1 MTSYTAPVW
10 LPEGHSQTIWP
21 ALFLRRAPPPYRR
34 ELWDTPDGD
43 LIAVDFIDGRR
54 SDAPCLLLFHGLEG
68 SSRSHYAVA
77 LMQMVQAR
85 GWHGAV
91 AHFRGCGGVD
101 NRRARAYH
109 AGDSAEVAWV
119 VERLAARHATLY
131 AAGVSLGGN
140 MLLKHLGETGAAAR
154 LRAAAAVSA
163 PVDLLAASEQ
173 LDRGFCRAVY
183 TGMFLRTLKSSSR
196 KTLARHPG
204 LFDGRR
210 VARSR
215 TFREFD
221 ELVTAPLHGFAGARD
236 YWTRAS
242 SKPWLRGIAVPTLLL
257 NARND
262 PFLPAAALPGADEVS
277 SAVTREFPAEGGHVG
292 FVSGRFP
299 GNIDWLP
306 HRLLR
311 FFAAHP

>member
-10 LPEGHSQTIWP
+10 LPDGHSQTIWP

-43 LIAVDFIDGRR
+43 LIAVDFIDGRHG
-54 SDAPCLLLFHGLEG
+54 DAPFLLLLHGLEG
-68 SSRSHYAVA
+68 SSHSHYASA
-77 LMQMVQAR
+77 LMHEVRAR

-101 NRRARAYH
+101 NRLARAYH
-109 AGDSAEVAWV
+109 AGDSAEVEWI
-119 VERLAARHATLY
+119 VERLAARHPTVY

-140 MLLKHLGETGAAAR
+140 MLLKHLGETGSAAR
-154 LRAAAAVSA
+154 LRAAAAISA
-163 PVDLLAASEQ
+163 PVDLSAASEQ

-183 TGMFLRTLKSSSR
+183 TGMFLRTLKASSR

-215 TFREFD
+215 TFLEFD
-221 ELVTAPLHGFAGARD
+221 ELVTAPLHGFADARD
-236 YWTRAS
+236 YWVRAS
-242 SKPWLRGIAVPTLLL
+242 SKPWLDRITVPTLLL

-277 SAVTREFPAEGGHVG
+277 PAVTREFPAHGGHAG

-306 HRLLR
+306 QRLMR